1 MKEQTEIGK
10 IKEGRYIVI
19 EDEPCRVLSIATS
32 KPGKHGAAKARIDAM
47 GLFDGVKR
55 SIVSPVSAKTYVPV
69 VERKS
74 GQVLSI
80 AGTTAQLMD
89 MKDFT
94 NFEIPIPDEKKG
106 TIEVG
111 KEYIYMESMGKKKFD
126 WILFLSRGVFLGA
139 VTKFA
144 ETH

>member
-55 SIVSPVSAKTYVPV
+55 SIVQPVSAKAYIPV

-74 GQVLSI
+74 GQILSI

-94 NFEIPIPDEKKG
+94 NFEIPIPDDKKG

-111 KEYIYMESMGKKKFD
+111 KEYMYIESMGKKKFD
-126 WILFLSRGVFLGA
+126 
-139 VTKFA
+139 
-144 ETH
+144 

>member
-19 EDEPCRVLSIATS
+19 EEEPCRVVGIATS
-32 KPGKHGAAKARIDAM
+32 KPGKHGAAKARIDAV
-47 GLFDGVKR
+47 GIFDGVKR
-55 SIVSPVSAKTYVPV
+55 SIVSPVSAKAYIPV

-80 AGTTAQLMD
+80 TGNMAQLMD

-94 NFEIPIPDEKKG
+94 NFDVAIPEEKKG

-111 KEYIYMESMGKKKFD
+111 KEYVYIESMGKKKFD
-126 WILFLSRGVFLGA
+126 
-139 VTKFA
+139 
-144 ETH
+144 

>member
-1 MKEQTEIGK
+1 MKEQTEFGK

-19 EDEPCRVLSIATS
+19 EDEPCRVVGIATS
-32 KPGKHGAAKARIDAM
+32 KPGKHGAAKARIDAV
-47 GLFDGVKR
+47 GIFDGVKR
-55 SIVSPVSAKTYVPV
+55 SIVQPVSAKTYVPV

-80 AGTTAQLMD
+80 AGTVAQLMD

-94 NFEIPIPDEKKG
+94 NFEIPIPEDKQG

-111 KEYIYMESMGKKKFD
+111 KEYMYIESMGKKKFD
-126 WILFLSRGVFLGA
+126 
-139 VTKFA
+139 
-144 ETH
+144 

>member
-19 EDEPCRVLSIATS
+19 DEEPCKVVGLATS
-32 KPGKHGAAKARIDAM
+32 KPGKHGAAKARIDAV
-47 GLFDGVKR
+47 GIFDGVKR
-55 SIVSPVSAKTYVPV
+55 SIVQPVSAKTYVPV

-80 AGTTAQLMD
+80 AGNMAQLMD

-94 NFEIPIPDEKKG
+94 NFEVAIPDEKKG

-111 KEYIYMESMGKKKFD
+111 KEYMYIESMGKKKFD
-126 WILFLSRGVFLGA
+126 
-139 VTKFA
+139 
-144 ETH
+144 

>member
-19 EDEPCRVLSIATS
+19 EDEPCKVVGIATS
-32 KPGKHGAAKARIDAM
+32 KPGKHGAAKARIDAV
-47 GLFDGVKR
+47 GIFDGVKR
-55 SIVSPVSAKTYVPV
+55 SIVQPVSAKTYVPV

-80 AGTTAQLMD
+80 AGSTAQLMD

-94 NFEIPIPDEKKG
+94 NFEIPIPEEKKG

-111 KEYIYMESMGKKKFD
+111 KEYMYIESMGKKKFD
-126 WILFLSRGVFLGA
+126 
-139 VTKFA
+139 
-144 ETH
+144 

>member
-19 EDEPCRVLSIATS
+19 DEEPCKVVGLATS
-32 KPGKHGAAKARIDAM
+32 KPGKHGAAKARIDAV
-47 GLFDGVKR
+47 GIFDGVKR
-55 SIVSPVSAKTYVPV
+55 SIVQPVSAKTYVPV

-80 AGTTAQLMD
+80 AGNMAQLMD

-94 NFEIPIPDEKKG
+94 NFEVAIPDEKKG
-106 TIEVG
+106 AIEVG
-111 KEYIYMESMGKKKFD
+111 KEYMYIESMGKKKFD
-126 WILFLSRGVFLGA
+126 
-139 VTKFA
+139 
-144 ETH
+144 

>member
-19 EDEPCRVLSIATS
+19 DDEPCRVLSIATS

-47 GLFDGVKR
+47 GIFDGVKR
-55 SIVSPVSAKTYVPV
+55 SIVQPVSAKTYVPV

-80 AGTTAQLMD
+80 TGTTAQLMD
-89 MKDFT
+89 MKEFT

-111 KEYIYMESMGKKKFD
+111 KEYMYIESMGKKKFD
-126 WILFLSRGVFLGA
+126 
-139 VTKFA
+139 
-144 ETH
+144 